1 MFYSIPPRVRL
12 IKFAAAVREFSGR
25 GIRAVCFDMRNCCL
39 GEMGLL
45 IHVIANWEQSKPI
58 RNPAEAGFSERKVAF
73 SMSRWVPATAPAIPA
88 LVRRFAANSRSDSAL
103 FCKNHGHMRK
113 SWNIFLGPAFFVT
126 VVGRGGR
133 PHARRLG

>member
-73 SMSRWVPATAPAIPA
+73 SMSRWVPASAPAIPA
-88 LVRRFAANSRSDSAL
+88 LVRRFAANSRSDSVL
-103 FCKNHGHMRK
+103 FCKNHEYEE
-113 SWNIFLGPAFFVT
+113 IVEYFLGSRVLHNS
-126 VVGRGGR
+126 GRTWR
-133 PHARRLG
+133 QAPC